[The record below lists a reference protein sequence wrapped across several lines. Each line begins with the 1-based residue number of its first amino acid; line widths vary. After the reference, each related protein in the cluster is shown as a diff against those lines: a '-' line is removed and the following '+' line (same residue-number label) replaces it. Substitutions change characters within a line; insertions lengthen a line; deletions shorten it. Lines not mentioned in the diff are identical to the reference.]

1 MQVTR
6 LMAEKQKS
14 FKWFGMKSDVRMEN
28 QSIQLTNGTMAYIDK
43 GQGTPIVPLACFLS
57 LSIIFKYLYPLGSDI
72 FSSSAT

>member
-6 LMAEKQKS
+6 LMAGKQKA
-14 FKWFGMKSDVRMEN
+14 FKWFRKESDVYLET

-43 GQGTPIVPLACFLS
+43 GQGTPTVPLAYFLS
-57 LSIIFKYLYPLGSDI
+57 LSIIFKYLFTLGSDI